1 MEFNKINEALTV
13 SGQIDA
19 QDMATLAERGF
30 RAVIDNRPDM
40 EVGPEQSSEA
50 MAKAA
55 QAAGLQF
62 LYLPI
67 IPGQFTPDLIAAMS
81 EALAELEGPVYA
93 YCRSGTRSTT
103 LWALTQAG
111 KIGAEEI
118 LQQAAD
124 AGYDLRGIAAY
135 LNG

>member
-67 IPGQFTPDLIAAMS
+67 IPGQFTPDLIAAMA
-81 EALAELEGPVYA
+81 EALADLEGPVYA

-111 KIGAEEI
+111 KVGAEEI
-118 LQQAAD
+118 LQQAAG

>member
-1 MEFNKINEALTV
+1 MEFNKINESLTV

-55 QAAGLQF
+55 QAAGLLF